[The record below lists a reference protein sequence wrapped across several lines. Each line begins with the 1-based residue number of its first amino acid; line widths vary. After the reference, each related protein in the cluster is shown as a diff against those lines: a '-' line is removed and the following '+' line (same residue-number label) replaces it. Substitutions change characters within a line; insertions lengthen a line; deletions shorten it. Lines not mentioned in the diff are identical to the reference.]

1 MGRVSFV
8 YPMVDE
14 RSRTNRVRV
23 TVPNRDMALK
33 PGMYATIFFDAL
45 IGSDVIAIPL
55 EAVVVT
61 GERNLVFVRDD
72 EGTLMSRE
80 VVLGPRGGDRVQILE
95 GLTEGE
101 TIVAS
106 ANFLIDAESR
116 LGSSGGGMPGMSGMQ
131 SGGADVDTSRSE
143 RSHND
148 TDGQS

>member
-1 MGRVSFV
+1 
-8 YPMVDE
+8 MVDE

-23 TVPNRDMALK
+23 TVPNRDMSLK
-33 PGMYATIFFDAL
+33 PGMYATIFFYAH

-61 GERNLVFVRDD
+61 GERNLVFVRGD
-72 EGTLMSRE
+72 EGMLMSRE

-95 GLTEGE
+95 GLTDGE

-116 LGSSGGGMPGMSGMQ
+116 LGSSGGSMPGMPGMQ
-131 SGGADVDTSRSE
+131 SGGDVDTSQSE
-143 RSHND
+143 RSHD
-148 TDGQS
+148 DQHDDADGQA